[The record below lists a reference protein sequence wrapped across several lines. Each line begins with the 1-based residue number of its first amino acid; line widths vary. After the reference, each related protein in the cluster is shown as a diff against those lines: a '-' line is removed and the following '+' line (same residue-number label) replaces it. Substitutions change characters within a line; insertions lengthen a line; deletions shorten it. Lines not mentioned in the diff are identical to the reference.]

1 MSGNFIDP
9 VNGNQ
14 SFGSVNQMAAGINN
28 LVVHNQIKSN
38 SVDGKLPQF
47 TLVGYTPTNFSTAD
61 ASGGSAVVW
70 ALNTLPNKPGN
81 EENALLIPQG
91 VVAIQAVLEAV
102 NPIVGTL
109 NGTLNLGL
117 SSTRGTGG
125 TDPSSANDLLSGTN
139 YSTSNLDVA
148 GTRVG
153 VFAPT
158 GTTVLGTAGENGST
172 ADQYINI
179 TLNTTSSPV
188 LTSGSLKAMVT
199 FVKLDY

>member
-125 TDPSSANDLLSGTN
+125 DTPSSVNDLLSGTN

-158 GTTVLGTAGENGST
+158 GNTVLGTIGVNGST

-179 TLNTTSSPV
+179 TLNSSNV

>member
-14 SFGSVNQMAAGINN
+14 SFGNVNQMAAGINN
-28 LVVHNQIKSN
+28 LVVHNEIKSN

-81 EENALLIPQG
+81 AENALLIPQG
-91 VVAIQAVLEAV
+91 VVPIQAVLEAV
-102 NPIVGTL
+102 NPIIGTSG
-109 NGTLNLGL
+109 GTLNLGL
-117 SSTRGTGG
+117 SSGRGIG
-125 TDPSSANDLLSGTN
+125 TSDNSVNDLLSGTN

>member
-14 SFGSVNQMAAGINN
+14 SFGNVNQMAAGINN
-28 LVVHNQIKSN
+28 LVVHNEIKSN

-81 EENALLIPQG
+81 QENALLIPQG

-102 NPIVGTL
+102 NPIIGTSG
-109 NGTLNLGL
+109 GTLNLGL
-117 SSTRGTGG
+117 SSGRGIG
-125 TDPSSANDLLSGTN
+125 TSDNSVNDLLSGTN

>member
-102 NPIVGTL
+102 NPIIGTSG
-109 NGTLNLGL
+109 GTLNLGL

-125 TDPSSANDLLSGTN
+125 ATPPVNDLLSGTN

-179 TLNTTSSPV
+179 TLTTTNTPV

>member
-28 LVVHNQIKSN
+28 LVIHNQIKSN

-61 ASGGSAVVW
+61 ASGGSPVVW

-81 EENALLIPQG
+81 AENALLIPQG
-91 VVAIQAVLEAV
+91 VVPVQAVLEAV
-102 NPIVGTL
+102 NPIIGTS
-109 NGTLNLGL
+109 NGELDLGL
-117 SSTRGTGG
+117 SSGRGDG
-125 TDPSSANDLLSGTN
+125 TSSNPVNDLLDGTN
-139 YSTSNLDVA
+139 YTTSNLDVA

-158 GTTVLGTAGENGST
+158 GNTVLGTTGVNGST
-172 ADQYINI
+172 DDQYINI
-179 TLNTTSSPV
+179 TLTTANTPV